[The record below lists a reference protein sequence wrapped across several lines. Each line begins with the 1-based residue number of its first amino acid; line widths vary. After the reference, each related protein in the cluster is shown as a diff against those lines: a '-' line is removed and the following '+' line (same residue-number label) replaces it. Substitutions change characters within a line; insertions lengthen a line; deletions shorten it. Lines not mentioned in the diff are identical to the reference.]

1 MKVRFHT
8 ADVFTNRIFGGNP
21 LAVVP
26 DARGLDARQM
36 QSIATEFNLSE
47 TAFVFPAADPAHTRK
62 LRIFTPA
69 AEVPFA
75 GHPTVGTAH
84 VLASLGEIRGEVET
98 RIVFEEAVGPVPV
111 TIRWHEGVPVFCQ
124 LSVAQLPVS
133 GPRPPTRAA
142 IAAMLSLDVQDLV
155 TGANATEAL
164 SCGLPFLFVPVRDRE
179 AVARARVR
187 MDLWDDKFRT
197 YWAPHVMVFSRDPE
211 LEQSDVRA
219 RVFVPELS
227 VPEDPATGSC
237 AAALGGYLATRDDMR
252 EGKLSYRV
260 EQGFEMGRPSL
271 LDIEVDKREGGITA
285 IRVGGE
291 SVLVSH
297 GEMDVPQ

>member
-1 MKVRFHT
+1 VNIPFYT

-21 LAVVP
+21 LAVIP
-26 DARGLDARQM
+26 DARGLEAERM
-36 QSIATEFNLSE
+36 QAIATEFNLSE
-47 TAFVFPAADPAHTRK
+47 TVFIFPPDDPAHTRK

-75 GHPTVGTAH
+75 GHPTVGAAH
-84 VLASLGEIRGEVET
+84 VLASLGALHGEVESQV
-98 RIVFEEAVGPVPV
+98 VFEERVGPVPV
-111 TIRWHEGVPVFCQ
+111 TIRWHEGAPVFCQ
-124 LSVAQLPVS
+124 LSVAQLPVV

-155 TGANATEAL
+155 TGANATEAV
-164 SCGLPFLFVPVRDRE
+164 SCGLPFLFVPVRDRG

-187 MDLWDDKFRT
+187 MDLWTDKFRT
-197 YWAPHVMVFSRDPE
+197 YWAPQVMVFSRDPE
-211 LEQSDVRA
+211 LPGSDVRA
-219 RVFVPELS
+219 RVFVPGLS

-237 AAALGGYLATRDDMR
+237 AAALGGYLGARDDMR

-271 LDIEVDKREGGITA
+271 LDIEVDKRGGAITA

-291 SVLVSH
+291 SVMVTR
-297 GEMDVPQ
+297 GEITVP